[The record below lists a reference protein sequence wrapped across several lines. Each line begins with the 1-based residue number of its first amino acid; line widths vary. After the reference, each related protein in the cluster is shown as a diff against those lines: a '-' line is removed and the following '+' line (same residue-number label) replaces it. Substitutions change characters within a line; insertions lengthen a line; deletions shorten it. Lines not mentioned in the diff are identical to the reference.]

1 MEGLEY
7 DANDVEELLSLSDSE
22 DIEADDRRVLF
33 PPLVLDLEPRAKK
46 VDRLKKLGV
55 LHSPFG
61 DWPRN
66 NVRSPPSVECK
77 LESPQSPYVKA
88 SPAKLLKKKRHPT
101 KLPPPIEMETSPTKF
116 KFQTNDIIKHGDL
129 KVYMCRYTTIQPL
142 FCVPFHE
149 HSSLTS
155 SRKLIDDLLMV
166 DMVDY
171 CFVAPNGNSNLLRNH
186 LIDIAYWFH
195 PVLTILVLSIQ
206 NTPHLCQS
214 PDALRDALSQLGPG
228 SQPPTK
234 EKPWNLSY
242 ASFGNFSSQSLRMQ
256 TAIIKSP
263 MSSKIRKR
271 HARDVLRL
279 ALETPAPVDD
289 TVFETTPNAA
299 LDPGT
304 VQTILERSRYDVL
317 DRFSDL
323 EFQKRRKRHLRL
335 QQKTLVHALEMHER
349 VVQLQCWVRTVW
361 SVRKVEVLREARR
374 RALQAQLPPPNSGDG
389 RPRRY
394 SISLS
399 QKPLV
404 VSNVHFVPHFGAH
417 EEQGIVKLQALQRR
431 RIAQKSFRQAHAI
444 KTKELEQRHEML
456 QKTQDDYEREA
467 ALTNIKRLQKV
478 EQKQRKELLK
488 QHDEQR
494 RQAAI
499 LAIQRFIRRFLAVRT
514 VKRLRMERKAAIKIQ
529 SHLRKNTAL
538 TTLENLKLQSR
549 KSSLNVSGSSANN
562 NDSYH
567 PRLFCRRV
575 HFHETTNAVVLV
587 LLTKTQISLVLY
599 EPSSASH
606 PTAVEC
612 TLETDE
618 LKTLGLLT
626 RSYFITVGDIDRLI
640 EGLVMHL
647 IVQRGRVLP
656 NPREV
661 HPFRNLN
668 IDARSLVLG
677 TPNVYFGQLYQKCS
691 DCNSAE
697 DLLRPLRYAKP
708 TLHYYVAKRV
718 KLGMAHFAFFEDQGV
733 LYVECYVSRWH
744 LCLCIGLQYS
754 EWSFSNLPVLA
765 LCTAAQKV
773 AIAKHMVNHITL
785 GHTNAVRIDVR
796 QRMFRQAKRLRC
808 ETSGIITHVVGL
820 FAMHRL
826 GMALQ
831 LEVVFASGDV
841 LQSSVGHDILDQ
853 IGYKTLF
860 DMDVE
865 TVQILSRQML
875 SYLRVIEHELVLQIE

>member
-7 DANDVEELLSLSDSE
+7 DANDVEELLSLSDAE
-22 DIEADDRRVLF
+22 DIDANSRRVLF

-55 LHSPFG
+55 LHSPLG

-77 LESPQSPYVKA
+77 LEAPHSPYVKA
-88 SPAKLLKKKRHPT
+88 SPAKLSTKKRHPT

-116 KFQTNDIIKHGDL
+116 KFKTNDIIKHGDL
-129 KVYMCRYTTIQPL
+129 KVYMCRHTTIQPL
-142 FCVPFHE
+142 FCIPFHE

-171 CFVAPNGNSNLLRNH
+171 CFVAPNGKAIAKTAEGRFS
-186 LIDIAYWFH
+186 AYWFH

-214 PDALRDALSQLGPG
+214 PDALRDALSQLGTDG
-228 SQPPTK
+228 RTPTK

-242 ASFGNFSSQSLRMQ
+242 VSFGNFSSQSLRMQ

-289 TVFETTPNAA
+289 AVFETAPNGA
-299 LDPGT
+299 LAPST

-323 EFQKRRKRHLRL
+323 EVEKRRKRHLRL
-335 QQKTLVHALEMHER
+335 QQKTLVHALEMHKR
-349 VVQLQCWVRTVW
+349 AVQLQCWVRTVW
-361 SVRKVEVLREARR
+361 SVRQVEVLREARR
-374 RALQAQLPPPNSGDG
+374 QALQAQMPPPTSSDG

-399 QKPLV
+399 QQPMV
-404 VSNVHFVPHFGAH
+404 VANLHFVPQFGAY
-417 EEQGIVKLQALQRR
+417 EEKSIVKLQALQRR
-431 RIAQKSFRQAHAI
+431 RLAQKSYRQAHAE
-444 KTKELEQRHEML
+444 KELEQRHEML
-456 QKTQDDYEREA
+456 QKTQSDYEREA
-467 ALTNIKRLQKV
+467 ALTNIKRLHKV
-478 EQKQRKELLK
+478 DQKQRKELLK
-488 QHDEQR
+488 EHDEQR

-499 LAIQRFIRRFLAVRT
+499 LAIQRLIRRFLAVRV

-549 KSSLNVSGSSANN
+549 KSSLNVSGSSVNN
-562 NDSYH
+562 SDSYH

-575 HFHETTNAVVLV
+575 HFHDTTNAVVLV
-587 LLTKTQISLVLY
+587 VLTKTQISLVLY
-599 EPSSASH
+599 EASSASH

-647 IVQRGRVLP
+647 IVQRGRVLL

-677 TPNVYFGQLYQKCS
+677 TPDMYFGQLYQKCS

-708 TLHYYVAKRV
+708 TLHYYVAKR
-718 KLGMAHFAFFEDQGV
+718 
-733 LYVECYVSRWH
+733 CYVSRWH

-754 EWSFSNLPVLA
+754 EWSFSNLPVLS
-765 LCTAAQKV
+765 LCSTPQKV
-773 AIAKHMVNHITL
+773 AIAKHMVHHITL
-785 GHTNAVRIDVR
+785 SHTNAVRIDVR

-808 ETSGIITHVVGL
+808 ETSGSVTFAVGL
-820 FAMHRL
+820 FSVHRL
-826 GMALQ
+826 GIALQ

-841 LQSSVGHDILDQ
+841 LQSSVAHNILNR
-853 IGYKTLF
+853 IGYTSLL
-860 DMDVE
+860 DMDAE

-875 SYLRVIEHELVLQIE
+875 SYLRVIEHQLVLQIDE